1 MANIYGL
8 NNTKF
13 PDAIQEFQTKQD
25 LTNVDASDYQTY
37 IQCLKNKD
45 SSGAKAALRRI
56 QNWANKS
63 LSALEINTITDTLVA
78 LQKFYAESGQQP
90 IQEFLQR
97 FSYKGDWNG
106 SITYTR
112 LNLVTHDNILYI
124 CAVSS
129 TRGIQ
134 PNPETQLV
142 WHKVTPTNPYG
153 KKTTWCGNW
162 NMDKTYNKGD
172 LVSSYDNCWYQAIS
186 DNLSGLPPQMDE
198 DNWVKIADF
207 NTFQP
212 VVSAEEPVGQAN
224 KGLWFRI
231 I

>member
-1 MANIYGL
+1 MPFVRDCIY
-8 NNTKF
+8 TK
-13 PDAIQEFQTKQD
+13 ED
-25 LTNVDASDYQTY
+25 LTNADSTYYQLYRQSLDA
-37 IQCLKNKD
+37 KD
-45 SSGAKAALRRI
+45 SAGAKSALRRI
-56 QNWANKS
+56 SNWANKS
-63 LSALEINTITDTLVA
+63 LSALELNTITDTLVA
-78 LQKFYAESGQQP
+78 LQKFYSEQGQQP

-97 FSYKGDWNG
+97 FSYKGNWDA
-106 SITYTR
+106 SVTYTK
-112 LNLVTHDNILYI
+112 LNLVTYDNILYV

-134 PNPETQLV
+134 PNPTTQLV
-142 WHKVTPTNPYG
+142 WHKITPTNPYG
-153 KKTTWCGNW
+153 KKTMWCGNW

-198 DNWVKIADF
+198 DNWIKIADF